1 MDDYK
6 SYPCEYNHYCPEGSR
21 SSIPCDLGTDNSHL
35 KSANQSWCAV
45 DCISAKENC
54 TGITNTTGVGIKQE
68 NNDIKLPL
76 TIVGVSLALLCIAII
91 IGLKFQTIFKK
102 RRYNRKDNINCSSKY
117 QDSTAFNADNASIA
131 VTVNDKDKGVNMTSA
146 SSDNLYNEINDE
158 IYDTINESDMDSI
171 VSSTAADLASGPA
184 DCIFV
189 SGNENVFGNVVDR
202 RELVND
208 QTFIYVKDTQHEN
221 IVYVDNATC
230 MNMDS

>member
-21 SSIPCDLGTDNSHL
+21 SSIPCDLGTDNPHL

-45 DCISAKENC
+45 DCISAEENC
-54 TGITNTTGVGIKQE
+54 TGITNTTGVEIKQE

-91 IGLKFQTIFKK
+91 IGSKFRKIC
-102 RRYNRKDNINCSSKY
+102 NNGKDNINCPSKY
-117 QDSTAFNADNASIA
+117 QDSTALNADNASIA

-171 VSSTAADLASGPA
+171 VSSTAADLASGPT

-189 SGNENVFGNVVDR
+189 SGNQNDCGNVVDR

-208 QTFIYVKDTQHEN
+208 QTFIYVEDTQHEN
-221 IVYVDNATC
+221 IVYVHNATC

>member
-1 MDDYK
+1 
-6 SYPCEYNHYCPEGSR
+6 
-21 SSIPCDLGTDNSHL
+21 
-35 KSANQSWCAV
+35 
-45 DCISAKENC
+45 
-54 TGITNTTGVGIKQE
+54 
-68 NNDIKLPL
+68 
-76 TIVGVSLALLCIAII
+76 
-91 IGLKFQTIFKK
+91 
-102 RRYNRKDNINCSSKY
+102 
-117 QDSTAFNADNASIA
+117 
-131 VTVNDKDKGVNMTSA
+131 MTSA

-171 VSSTAADLASGPA
+171 VSSTAADLASGPT

-189 SGNENVFGNVVDR
+189 SGNENDFGNVVDR